1 MTHTEKP
8 WQEEPWQSKA
18 DRWDAISYEAQLL
31 LLDKHNLLG
40 GCTIHDITEEMI
52 ELGEGLDKIVRR
64 PLGRIP
70 LPERL
75 EKLNPNSGG
84 NKHINWIE
92 T

>member
-1 MTHTEKP
+1 MSYRIERN
-8 WQEEPWQSKA
+8 SVA
-18 DRWDAISYEAQLL
+18 DRWEAISYEAQLL

-40 GCTIHDITEEMI
+40 GCVVSRDINEAMV
-52 ELGEGLDKIVRR
+52 ELGENLDRILVGK
-64 PLGRIP
+64 IP

-75 EKLNPNSGG
+75 EKFNPNSGG